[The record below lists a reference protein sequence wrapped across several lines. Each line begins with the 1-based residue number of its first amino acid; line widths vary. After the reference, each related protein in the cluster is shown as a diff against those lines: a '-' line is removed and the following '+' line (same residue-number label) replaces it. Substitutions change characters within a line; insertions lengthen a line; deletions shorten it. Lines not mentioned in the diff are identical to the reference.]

1 MKSTIEVPPTAS
13 DLARRGNLIEAIK
26 LTREHTGCSL
36 IDAKEAVEA
45 SVQTRAVSSHAET
58 TGADANSG
66 DIPLAAI
73 LALQK
78 GRLIDAIKHIRE
90 ASGLGLKE
98 SKERVDAWLERN
110 PQALARFK
118 AEASAEMKRFIRK
131 VSVFLTVALLA
142 LLAYLSL
149 RAGI

>member
-1 MKSTIEVPPTAS
+1 MPLKIACQMDPIDRIDIRGDSTFALLLEAQSRGHEIFYYTPP
-13 DLARRGNLIEAIK
+13 NL
-26 LTREHTGCSL
+26 S
-36 IDAKEAVEA
+36 
-45 SVQTRAVSSHAET
+45 
-58 TGADANSG
+58 
-66 DIPLAAI
+66 
-73 LALQK
+73 LQK
-78 GRLIDAIKHIRE
+78 GRLIDAVKHIRE

-131 VSVFLTVALLA
+131 VSVFLMVALLA

-149 RAGI
+149 RAGF

>member
-1 MKSTIEVPPTAS
+1 MKSTIDVPPAAS
-13 DLARRGNLIEAIK
+13 ELARRGNLIEAIK
-26 LTREHTGCSL
+26 LTREYSGCSL

-45 SVQTRAVSSHAET
+45 SVRERVMSARAAAEE
-58 TGADANSG
+58 ADVHGG

-73 LALQK
+73 LSLQK
-78 GRLIDAIKHIRE
+78 GRLIDAVKHIRE
-90 ASGLGLKE
+90 TSGLGLKE

>member
-1 MKSTIEVPPTAS
+1 MKPLIEVPPAARE
-13 DLARRGNLIEAIK
+13 LARRGNLIEAIK
-26 LTREHTGCSL
+26 LTREHTACSL
-36 IDAKEAVEA
+36 KDAKEAVEA
-45 SVQTRAVSSHAET
+45 SVHSRAAPLHGEAAM
-58 TGADANSG
+58 ADASSG

-78 GRLIDAIKHIRE
+78 GRLIDAIKHVRE

-118 AEASAEMKRFIRK
+118 AEASAEMKRLIRK

>member
-1 MKSTIEVPPTAS
+1 MKSTIDVPPAAS
-13 DLARRGNLIEAIK
+13 ELARRGNLIEAIK
-26 LTREHTGCSL
+26 LTREYSGCSL

-45 SVQTRAVSSHAET
+45 SVRERVMSARAAATE
-58 TGADANSG
+58 ADAHGG

-73 LALQK
+73 LSLQK
-78 GRLIDAIKHIRE
+78 GRLIDAVKHIRE

-149 RAGI
+149 RAGF

>member
-1 MKSTIEVPPTAS
+1 MKSTIDVPPAARE
-13 DLARRGNLIEAIK
+13 LARRGNLIEAIK
-26 LTREHTGCSL
+26 LTREYSGCSL

-45 SVQTRAVSSHAET
+45 SVREQVMSARAAAAEV
-58 TGADANSG
+58 DAHGG

-78 GRLIDAIKHIRE
+78 GRLIDAVKHIRE
-90 ASGLGLKE
+90 TSGLGLKE

>member
-1 MKSTIEVPPTAS
+1 MKSTIDVPPAAS
-13 DLARRGNLIEAIK
+13 ELARRGNLIEAIK
-26 LTREHTGCSL
+26 LTREYSGCSL
-36 IDAKEAVEA
+36 KDAKEAVEA
-45 SVQTRAVSSHAET
+45 SVRGKAMPARATATE
-58 TGADANSG
+58 ADAHGG

-73 LALQK
+73 LSLQK
-78 GRLIDAIKHIRE
+78 GRLIDAVKHIRE

-131 VSVFLTVALLA
+131 VSVFLMVALLA

-149 RAGI
+149 RAGF